1 MSKKI
6 IITIVIVVVALA
18 ILLVAAPVAWYYWQ
32 SNFPPPGV
40 PDDLSDMAPP
50 DQGDDETP
58 TPPVP
63 SDQIPDQD
71 EPAAEQTAYANTKYD
86 YSLKFPSTWSISYF
100 GETEEESSV
109 IWIVSDEQD
118 LEMADGG
125 LPRGSRMEVIVQE
138 LSELEEGDPSFP
150 EMVTVYDWLEWQR
163 TYQAGFDSESMGEP
177 KDENV
182 TVGGIRAVKTYFE
195 EPLYEDMA
203 KTIVVTLLDPVNERV
218 FQIQY
223 LGSEPTFSENK
234 SVFDQF
240 LQTFE
245 FGF

>member
-6 IITIVIVVVALA
+6 IIIIVIIVVLA
-18 ILLVAAPVAWYYWQ
+18 ILSVAAPVAWYYWQ
-32 SNFPPPGV
+32 SNFPSPGV
-40 PDDLSDMAPP
+40 PDDLSDMVPP
-50 DQGDDETP
+50 DEGDDETP

-63 SDQIPDQD
+63 SDKTLDQN
-71 EPAAEQTAYANTKYD
+71 EPTAEQTAYANTKYD
-86 YSLKFPSTWSISYF
+86 YSLKFPSAWTINCF
-100 GETEEESSV
+100 GEAEEEANV

-138 LSELEEGDPSFP
+138 LSELKEGDPSFP
-150 EMVTVYDWLEWQR
+150 DMVTVYDWLEWQR

-223 LGSEPTFSENK
+223 LGIESAFSENE

-240 LQTFE
+240 LESFS